1 MLRRWKLGDEAARR
15 LDMSPLCGL
24 KILSLLADFA
34 YGRWEVEYGIWDMEY
49 GIGDMEYGIWDRGYG
64 IWNMG
69 YGIWD
74 TSLAQIKSL
83 RRPKARK
90 GGRS

>member
-1 MLRRWKLGDEAARR
+1 MPESKQRWMTSQELKQPRRRKNSEGKSIARRCAAMLRRWKLGDEAARR

-49 GIGDMEYGIWDRGYG
+49 GIWD
-64 IWNMG
+64 MG
-69 YGIWD
+69 Y
-74 TSLAQIKSL
+74 
-83 RRPKARK
+83 
-90 GGRS
+90 

>member
-34 YGRWEVEYGIWDMEY
+34 YGRWELEYGIWDM
-49 GIGDMEYGIWDRGYG
+49 GY
-64 IWNMG
+64 
-69 YGIWD
+69 
-74 TSLAQIKSL
+74 
-83 RRPKARK
+83 
-90 GGRS
+90 